1 MWLWLRPRYPGD
13 QIPDGVTRIKPGKT
27 WASTVGD
34 AWHHREILY
43 FLVWR
48 DLKARYRQTVVG
60 AAWAVLQPLTLML
73 VYTVFVGIVLDVPSD
88 GLPYPIFAFSALL
101 PWNLFSQTVLRA
113 SESLVSQTN
122 LVSKVYVPRLLL
134 PVSVAG
140 SFLLDFLIS
149 VVVLAALMVYYSF
162 APTAKMLSLPLLTL
176 LALTAAIAVGVFCA
190 AMNVKYRDVRAVVP
204 LLMQVWFFAT
214 PVAYPASLV
223 PEAWQ
228 PVYALNPMV
237 GVVEGFRWAVLPTGS
252 APVGLMTISAV
263 ASVVLLV
270 LSLFYFR
277 RVDRTFA
284 DVI

>member
-1 MWLWLRPRYPGD
+1 
-13 QIPDGVTRIKPGKT
+13 
-27 WASTVGD
+27 
-34 AWHHREILY
+34 
-43 FLVWR
+43 
-48 DLKARYRQTVVG
+48 
-60 AAWAVLQPLTLML
+60 ML

-134 PVSVAG
+134 PVAVAG

-252 APVGLMTISAV
+252 APVGLMTISAA